1 MTQALNCA
9 AAGEGAAVNNKA
21 QGISQNR
28 ILRHSFLRAPDWT
41 IDCASYLIVP
51 DFGFDFPGL
60 STVSTVQQARSGH
73 IQPLKLSHRA
83 VTCGSSANLPQP
95 RPQLKD

>member
-28 ILRHSFLRAPDWT
+28 ILSHSFLRAPDLT
-41 IDCASYLIVP
+41 IVCASYLLVL
-51 DFGFDFPGL
+51 DFGFDFPG
-60 STVSTVQQARSGH
+60 AY
-73 IQPLKLSHRA
+73 
-83 VTCGSSANLPQP
+83 
-95 RPQLKD
+95 